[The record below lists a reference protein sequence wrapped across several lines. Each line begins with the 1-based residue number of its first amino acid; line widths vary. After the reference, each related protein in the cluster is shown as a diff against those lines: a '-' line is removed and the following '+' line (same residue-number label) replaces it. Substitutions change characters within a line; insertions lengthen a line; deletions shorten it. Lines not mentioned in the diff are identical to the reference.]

1 MSNSTVESEL
11 RTTSVTNRTKIRN
24 TKAYD
29 VIIIGAGLADL
40 IAVRELSCHGQRS
53 TKPELERLQE
63 SERGIT
69 CDLSLTPKPYAD
81 VSLQRLD
88 ELPPAKE
95 VLFMINTLFC
105 FENMHYDD

>member
-1 MSNSTVESEL
+1 MPNSTVESEL

-53 TKPELERLQE
+53 TKPELERLRK
-63 SERGIT
+63 SERGSFFAV
-69 CDLSLTPKPYAD
+69 DSFFQLVK
-81 VSLQRLD
+81 
-88 ELPPAKE
+88 
-95 VLFMINTLFC
+95 
-105 FENMHYDD
+105 